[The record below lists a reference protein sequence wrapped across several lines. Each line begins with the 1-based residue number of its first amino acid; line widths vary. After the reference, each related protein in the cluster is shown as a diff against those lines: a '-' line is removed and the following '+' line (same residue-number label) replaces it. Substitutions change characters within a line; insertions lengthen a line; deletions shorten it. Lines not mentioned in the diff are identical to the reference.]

1 MLKDLPQTIQ
11 DEVLDM
17 LESDTGTTFMKASKI
32 KQARTVIKLR
42 QKYSFKRNRLG
53 MN

>member
-1 MLKDLPQTIQ
+1 MLKGLPHTIQ

-17 LESDTGTTFMKASKI
+17 LEGENGITFMKASKI

-42 QKYSFKRNRLG
+42 QKYNFRKNKLG